1 MVVLVVSCSVV
12 EPGMMLIS
20 RLSFAFLMCFVS
32 TSICA
37 VHVKNF
43 KTAT

>member
-20 RLSFAFLMCFVS
+20 RLSFAFLMYFVS